1 MGFFYTRQKRRGFTL
16 VEVLVVVGVL
26 AGLSSIVY
34 FNGGEARKKSRDT
47 QRVSDIQQ
55 IVVALRLYKEL
66 NGTYPDCEAG
76 MIIGEK
82 VTPNKFCK
90 NNIDTILTPYLTKIP
105 NDPLGGASYHYV
117 YDSDMD
123 CRANGNGSNETVLY
137 VTKTENPA
145 KANWGS
151 NSGSIDGVCEP
162 TGASTEAEAYGVVLG
177 PSVP

>member
-1 MGFFYTRQKRRGFTL
+1 MGLFNFKQKKKGFTL
-16 VEVLVVVGVL
+16 IEVLVAMAILGLL
-26 AGLSSIVY
+26 ASIVY
-34 FNGGEARKKSRDT
+34 FNGGEARKKARDT
-47 QRVSDIQQ
+47 QRESDIQQ

-66 NGTYPDCEAG
+66 NGTYPDCKQG
-76 MIIGEK
+76 MTIGEGA
-82 VTPNKFCK
+82 TPSGACAD
-90 NNIDTILTPYLTKIP
+90 NIDTALAPYLTAIP
-105 NDPLGGASYHYV
+105 KDPLGGTSYHYK

-123 CRANGNGSNETVLY
+123 CRSNGNGSDETVLY